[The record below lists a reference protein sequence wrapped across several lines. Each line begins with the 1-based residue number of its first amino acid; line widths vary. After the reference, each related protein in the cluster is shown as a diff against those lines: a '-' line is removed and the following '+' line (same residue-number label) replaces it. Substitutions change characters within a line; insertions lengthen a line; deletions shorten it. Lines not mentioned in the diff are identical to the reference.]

1 MESGAVIINSASMS
15 QGRLKNCQP
24 RRSKDVRCSAGSADL
39 AVATL
44 GNPEISA
51 SIQTHRIGT
60 RQPQTRLR
68 QEPWLR
74 CDIETIR
81 TLRRLTPPAHD
92 DVRLRPA
99 PCAAEEMVMSTTL
112 TALVAQEARAVR
124 SRAGG
129 VTAILWCWWVAYI
142 NWRIEHAAVQHHA
155 MSDRVE
161 QQGDDR
167 PRHG

>member
-1 MESGAVIINSASMS
+1 MEGGAVIINSASMS

-92 DVRLRPA
+92 
-99 PCAAEEMVMSTTL
+99 EMVMSTTL

-142 NWRIEHAAVQHHA
+142 NWRIEYAAVQHHA